1 MPYENENALVAAAVA
16 GDRAALEELLGQVND
31 RIFTLALRMLGT
43 VPDAEDATQD
53 ILLRIITNL
62 RTFQGKSAF
71 STWATRIAIHY
82 LYDYRKGM
90 FAQHPLTFEMY
101 GADTAQGFP
110 VSDLGLCDGV
120 DHHLLAEELKLSC
133 TNVLLQCLKPEE
145 RVAYVLGTMFGVDS
159 RLAGELLELTPEAYR
174 QRLSRAR
181 AKVGGYLKQYC
192 GLAGGPC
199 QCEKRVPYAI
209 KTHRLFPH
217 DLPYTALQTVKQ
229 EMERLDDISALYES
243 LYRSPVKEKAFLEKL
258 LASHPMEAIQ
268 AGGKE

>member
-31 RIFTLALRMLGT
+31 RIFTLTLRMLGT

-71 STWATRIAIHY
+71 STWATRIAINY

-110 VSDLGLCDGV
+110 VSDMSLCDGV

-145 RVAYVLGTMFGVDS
+145 RVAYVLGTMFGRKASKVS
-159 RLAGELLELTPEAYR
+159 EEIRSNSLTLAMMA
-174 QRLSRAR
+174 SFSSS
-181 AKVGGYLKQYC
+181 
-192 GLAGGPC
+192 
-199 QCEKRVPYAI
+199 KRWGIVRKSSCI
-209 KTHRLFPH
+209 
-217 DLPYTALQTVKQ
+217 
-229 EMERLDDISALYES
+229 
-243 LYRSPVKEKAFLEKL
+243 
-258 LASHPMEAIQ
+258 
-268 AGGKE
+268 G